1 MITKNVSQAAL
12 AALSR
17 IKCEDR
23 SEIEGTSFQ
32 GEEIIRV
39 TYNMKCGKSHE
50 RPCWPKV
57 PWKDVAL
64 AALSKVNDATMQKIL
79 QQALDE
85 DARKELEKEHKP
97 KVEAEFQA
105 LVNMHRV
112 HVRGRITGDVIL
124 EGVDVGLEL
133 LEPKK
138 AFGS

>member
-1 MITKNVSQAAL
+1 MIVKNVSQAAL

-39 TYNMKCGKSHE
+39 TYNMKCGKSYVRRSH
-50 RPCWPKV
+50 PSV

-79 QQALDE
+79 SEALSGRE
-85 DARKELEKEHKP
+85 ELEKEHKTR
-97 KVEAEFQA
+97 VTSAFQS
-105 LVNMHRV
+105 LVDKHEVAVN
-112 HVRGRITGDVIL
+112 GRLSGDVIL
-124 EGVDVGLEL
+124 EGMDTGLQL
-133 LEPKK
+133 LEPSE